1 MIIFYNKL
9 KITQKTL
16 DIIDVVDYYLYDR
29 ENKERDVINNELSI
43 LSSRKDKV
51 LSVDD
56 VDLALKYNLAGVC
69 LIKNK
74 KNLSIT
80 GKLMQDKLIFY
91 YSSDISDLIKSSNI
105 EVDTMILEGSSLNEE
120 EFNYIYKMVDS
131 KLCIY
136 TDSPSEISQ
145 SIRNRISGYCFSF
158 YIYSDYL
165 EKINKLNWHCL
176 HFIFILNYYIKF
188 NFKFIGYK

>member
-165 EKINKLNWHCL
+165 EKINKLN
-176 HFIFILNYYIKF
+176 
-188 NFKFIGYK
+188 